1 LKIGLDATLTEF
13 VQTVEDAC
21 HIISSQKHLVPNQA
35 RLRDAYDTVRN
46 AGPVLVRIFGALA
59 DADVV
64 EGAYESGEQA
74 RFGPASISGST
85 LEIALLPKEKSEA
98 SA

>member
-1 LKIGLDATLTEF
+1 MKIGLDATLTEF
-13 VQTVEDAC
+13 VQSIEDAC
-21 HIISSQKHLVPNQA
+21 HIISSQKHIVPSQA

-64 EGAYESGEQA
+64 EGSYESGQQV
-74 RFGPASISGST
+74 RFGAATISGST

>member
-21 HIISSQKHLVPNQA
+21 HIISSQKHIVQSPA
-35 RLRDAYDTVRN
+35 RLRDAYDTVRS
-46 AGPVLVRIFGALA
+46 AGPVLVRVFGALA
-59 DADVV
+59 MAGVV
-64 EGAYESGEQA
+64 EGSFESGEQA
-74 RFGPASISGST
+74 RFGPATVSGST
-85 LEIALLPKEKSEA
+85 LEIALLPKENSEA

>member
-13 VQTVEDAC
+13 VQSVEDAC
-21 HIISSQKHLVPNQA
+21 HIISSQKHIVPNQA

-46 AGPVLVRIFGALA
+46 AGPVLVRLFGALA
-59 DADVV
+59 DAGVV
-64 EGAYESGEQA
+64 EGSYETGERA
-74 RFGPASISGST
+74 RFGAATISGST
-85 LEIALLPKEKSEA
+85 LEIALLAKEKSEA

>member
-1 LKIGLDATLTEF
+1 MSYYFISK
-13 VQTVEDAC
+13 
-21 HIISSQKHLVPNQA
+21 HIVPNQA
-35 RLRDAYDTVRN
+35 RLRDAYDTLRN

-59 DADVV
+59 DAEVV
-64 EGAYESGEQA
+64 EGSYQSGEQA
-74 RFGPASISGST
+74 RFGAAALNGST

>member
-13 VQTVEDAC
+13 VQSVEDAC
-21 HIISSQKHLVPNQA
+21 HIISSQKHVVPNQA

-59 DADVV
+59 DAGVV
-64 EGAYESGEQA
+64 EGAYESGEHAQ
-74 RFGPASISGST
+74 FGPVTVTGST
-85 LEIALLPKEKSEA
+85 LEIALVPKEKSEA